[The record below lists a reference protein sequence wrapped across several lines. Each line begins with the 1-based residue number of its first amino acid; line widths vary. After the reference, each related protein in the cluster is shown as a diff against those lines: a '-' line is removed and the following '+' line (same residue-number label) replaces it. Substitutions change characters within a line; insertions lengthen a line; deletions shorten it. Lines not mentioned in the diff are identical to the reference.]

1 MILCLNYD
9 IPISFLLRETDRQTD
24 RHKERQT
31 QTHAASER
39 ARERDGGGGGGGG
52 YRNSAKLKAF
62 TTCFL
67 SNTDLCDGCEFKHGV
82 GYNPHPSDCTL
93 FVQCRLGNHGY
104 PVVAGVQACPHGLYW
119 NQHKLTCDHRR
130 NVNCVDGKS

>member
-1 MILCLNYD
+1 M
-9 IPISFLLRETDRQTD
+9 PKLRYTYLFVAQRERERQTD
-24 RHKERQT
+24 RQIQREADTDTR
-31 QTHAASER
+31 SER
-39 ARERDGGGGGGGG
+39 ERERERRVFFFFN
-52 YRNSAKLKAF
+52 RNSAKIKAF

-82 GYNPHPSDCTL
+82 GYNPHPTDCTL
-93 FVQCRLGNHGY
+93 FVQCRLGNQGY